1 MRTIFALLPLS
12 LLCCLLPTA
21 GHASSSYLPHS
32 KPQKVSIRFVA
43 RSSGFRLGMSGG
55 NQDVYLVLLSAQK
68 GKTPV
73 LAKLVDEYL
82 YCQDEVPQT
91 VLRSSKPD
99 RLAVQRWTLCD
110 APLQHAPTLE
120 SYLTAVIAQHASSS
134 GQPSGNLPC
143 YKLDHQDIGRLA
155 E

>member
-1 MRTIFALLPLS
+1 MRKSSAWLALFLIWMSMAL
-12 LLCCLLPTA
+12 TA
-21 GHASSSYLPHS
+21 TASPYLPHTRR
-32 KPQKVSIRFVA
+32 QKVSIRFLA

-82 YCQDEVPQT
+82 YYQDEMPEA
-91 VLRSSKPD
+91 VLRSSKPV

-110 APLQHAPTLE
+110 APASGIHPSIVYAPPRE
-120 SYLTAVIAQHASSS
+120 SRVTSMDVILS
-134 GQPSGNLPC
+134 GELPC
-143 YKLDHQDIGRLA
+143 YKLDHRAVDKLNN
-155 E
+155 